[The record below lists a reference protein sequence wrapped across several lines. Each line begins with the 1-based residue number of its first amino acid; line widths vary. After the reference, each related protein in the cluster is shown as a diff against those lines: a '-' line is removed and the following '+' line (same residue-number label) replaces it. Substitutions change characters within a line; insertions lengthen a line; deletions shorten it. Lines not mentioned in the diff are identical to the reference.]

1 MTVNES
7 SGTRPALGVGIGW
20 RDEIDVVVE
29 QLPGVAWVEVVAENI
44 CPEHLPTSIRLLRD
58 RRVPVIPHGVA
69 LGLGG
74 ADTPD
79 MARVDRLARVAS
91 ALDAPLVTEH
101 VAFVRSG
108 GMEAGHLLPVP
119 RTREALKVIAENVR
133 IAQQELPVPL
143 ALENIAPL
151 FAWPEDELSE
161 AQFLTELTD
170 RTGVGLLVDV
180 ANLYTRQIN
189 LGVDAAAEIAAL
201 PMERISYVH
210 VAGGRLVDGVW
221 HDTHEHPLSRP
232 VLELLAELCGRM
244 KPPGVLLER
253 DGNYPPPHELAGE
266 LEMIR
271 KALQGSAAES
281 PVPPA
286 LPVLPAS
293 G

>member
-1 MTVNES
+1 MDEPY
-7 SGTRPALGVGIGW
+7 GTWPALGVGIGW
-20 RDEIDVVVE
+20 RDEIDIVVE
-29 QLPGVAWVEVVAENI
+29 HLPGVEWIEVVAENI
-44 CPEHLPTSIRLLRD
+44 CPEHLPTSIRLLRE
-58 RRVPVIPHGVA
+58 RQVPVIPHGVA

-79 MARVDRLARVAS
+79 TARLERLARVAT

-119 RTREALKVIAENVR
+119 RTREALEVIAENVR

-143 ALENIAPL
+143 ALENIAPH

-161 AQFLTELTD
+161 AQFLAELAD

-180 ANLYTRQIN
+180 ANLYTRQVN
-189 LGVDAAAEIAAL
+189 LGLDAAAEIAAL
-201 PMERISYVH
+201 PTEMISYVH
-210 VAGGRLVDGVW
+210 VAGGRLIDGVW
-221 HDTHEHPLSRP
+221 YDTHEHPLSHP

-253 DGNYPPPHELAGE
+253 DGNYPPPRELAGE

-271 KALQGSAAES
+271 KVLQGNAAER
-281 PVPPA
+281 PRPPA
-286 LPVLPAS
+286 LPALPAS
-293 G
+293 K